1 MGSAGADKAL
11 VCVQRSDGRAQEVS
25 RLLLEDGTM
34 QYENQ
39 STNYGV
45 LGAMGGMAG
54 AGVAGFAGYGGL
66 LGAGLGFDHLSG
78 LAVGGGGLGGVG
90 GGLGLAADSGGAPP
104 GISFKLAIAESS
116 VGWKPCPDDARC
128 MRAA

>member
-1 MGSAGADKAL
+1 M
-11 VCVQRSDGRAQEVS
+11 QQSDGRAQEVS

-45 LGAMGGMAG
+45 LGAGAMMGGMAG

-90 GGLGLAADSGGAPP
+90 GGLGLAGDSGGAPP